1 MVSKQL
7 LYSDKLKAIKYFSC
21 MGEPKVYLTNPR
33 YQAAAVLKNSP
44 DRGLRSSPQLDPD
57 LG

>member
-1 MVSKQL
+1 MSAHAL
-7 LYSDKLKAIKYFSC
+7 LIDTDVLIMFNYVT
-21 MGEPKVYLTNPR
+21 E
-33 YQAAAVLKNSP
+33 LKNSP